1 MLFLFSGMVA
11 QCAGCNLYEPWA
23 ALLVGLM
30 AGLVF
35 IGLHDLML
43 FMKLDDPLDAVAVHM
58 GGNLREECNQFQEKY
73 FEIMTQIETVLLQ
86 IP

>member
-58 GGNLREECNQFQEKY
+58 GGNLRRVQTIARKIF
-73 FEIMTQIETVLLQ
+73 
-86 IP
+86 